1 MPSTT
6 PLDTLPSD
14 LLRGAN
20 QIALFLCG
28 DARLRTRGCGLCN
41 AGQIPYF
48 KLGAIICARKTT
60 LLSWLVD
67 QEQRCLAGHTPSDRV
82 SKPERS
88 AVAHASRLANIFR
101 VSAGEV
107 INGETH

>member
-20 QIALFLCG
+20 QIALFLFG
-28 DARLRTRGCGLCN
+28 DVRLRTRVYSLCD

-48 KLGAIICARKTT
+48 KLGAIIHARKTT
-60 LLSWLVD
+60 LLSWIVD
-67 QEQRCLAGHTPSDRV
+67 QEQRCLAGHTLCDRV
-82 SKPERS
+82 SKPEGS
-88 AVAHASRLANIFR
+88 AVARVCRSANILR

-107 INGETH
+107 IYGETH